1 MAKKVLEEAKISIP
15 EVKDI
20 LTKVFERMERQ
31 DMKPDLFSEAAWEYV
46 HNFSKM
52 DLETAR
58 KIIDMLQKE
67 YSMDE
72 SQAIQI
78 VNIDPN
84 YPQEIRVILQRDPT
98 LRDLDDEAL
107 TIMIQQIRDL
117 EA

>member
-1 MAKKVLEEAKISIP
+1 MTKKILEEKKISVP

-46 HNFSKM
+46 NNFSKM
-52 DLETAR
+52 DLSTAR

-67 YSMDE
+67 YQMDE

-78 VNIDPN
+78 VNVDPN
-84 YPQEIRVILQRDPT
+84 YPQEARVILQRDPT
-98 LRDLDDEAL
+98 LKDLSDDDLAR
-107 TIMIQQIRDL
+107 MIQKIRDL